1 VSDIS
6 IREKLEYN
14 VHDLDAADFEI
25 DMAGTTISSFSYSYG
40 SIEDLELDEDAYV
53 SAVDGASTSD
63 FVYLP
68 KEIYD
73 EVIQDLEE
81 LNDGKSLLRVVRNFI
96 DRLLGDH
103 DD

>member
-6 IREKLEYN
+6 PREKLENN
-14 VHDLDAADFEI
+14 VHDLEDAAFEI

-53 SAVDGASTSD
+53 ASVDGASTSD
-63 FVYLP
+63 FVYLS
-68 KEIYD
+68 KDIYD
-73 EVIQDLEE
+73 EIIQDLEE
-81 LNDGKSLLRVVRNFI
+81 LNDGKTLLRIVRNFI
-96 DRLLGDH
+96 DRLLGDR